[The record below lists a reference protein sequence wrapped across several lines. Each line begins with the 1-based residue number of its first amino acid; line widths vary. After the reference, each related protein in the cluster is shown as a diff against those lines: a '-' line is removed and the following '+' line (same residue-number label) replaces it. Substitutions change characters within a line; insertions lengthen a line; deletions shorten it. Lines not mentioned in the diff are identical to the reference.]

1 MPEVRQAVGSTL
13 WGLGDSAREDCV
25 LLAHALPMDTAP
37 VVWTSAERKARETA
51 EVLALRLGRDVR
63 TDPRLSEVDRPPTW
77 DRDYREVAASY
88 LAGEVEPGWEPPN
101 AVVVRFAAGIAAASE
116 RADTA
121 EDVIVVNHGL
131 AMSLWMA
138 SRLPLDV
145 VSWWKS
151 LTFPDAWRVDLDAQT
166 VEHLWLGGREG
177 T

>member
-1 MPEVRQAVGSTL
+1 
-13 WGLGDSAREDCV
+13 
-25 LLAHALPMDTAP
+25 
-37 VVWTSAERKARETA
+37 
-51 EVLALRLGRDVR
+51 
-63 TDPRLSEVDRPPTW
+63 
-77 DRDYREVAASY
+77 
-88 LAGEVEPGWEPPN
+88 
-101 AVVVRFAAGIAAASE
+101 